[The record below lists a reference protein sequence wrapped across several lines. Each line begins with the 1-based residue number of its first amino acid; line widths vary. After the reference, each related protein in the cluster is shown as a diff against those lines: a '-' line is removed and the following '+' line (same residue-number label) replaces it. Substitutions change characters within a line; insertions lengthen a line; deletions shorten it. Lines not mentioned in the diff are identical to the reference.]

1 MLLNPLNPIYNLAY
15 GVMVIFFTFFYSSI
29 AFSPE
34 DIADNLKKQGGFIP
48 GIRPGRATAEY
59 LGRLLNRLNLVS
71 GIFLALLA
79 TLPTY
84 VMKMTGVTSFYLGA
98 TSLLII
104 VGVALDTMSQIQ
116 ARMVLRNYQGFMK

>member
-1 MLLNPLNPIYNLAY
+1 M
-15 GVMVIFFTFFYSSI
+15 FFTYFYPSI

-71 GIFLALLA
+71 GVFLALLA
-79 TLPTY
+79 ILPTFI
-84 VMKMTGVTSFYLGA
+84 MKMTNVTSFYLGS

-104 VGVALDTMSQIQ
+104 VGVALDTMNQIQ